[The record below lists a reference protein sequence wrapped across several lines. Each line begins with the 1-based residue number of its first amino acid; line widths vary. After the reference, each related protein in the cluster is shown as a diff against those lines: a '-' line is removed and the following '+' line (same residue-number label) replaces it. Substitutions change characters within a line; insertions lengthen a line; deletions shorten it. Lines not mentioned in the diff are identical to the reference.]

1 MPPVEFLWKLFWN
14 SGVQTGMTTST
25 RSRAEINVTPMIDVL
40 LVLLLI
46 FMIIAPPKS
55 AGLDARIPTPA
66 TEASN
71 MPPRDIVVAV
81 DENRAITINTQPV
94 SLADLGDRLTQVFAR
109 RPDGLLFVAAAPRVD
124 FQDVAHVMDIA
135 RGVGIDRVALMPREA
150 RSK

>member
-1 MPPVEFLWKLFWN
+1 
-14 SGVQTGMTTST
+14 MTTTT

-55 AGLDARIPTPA
+55 AGLEARIPTPA
-66 TEASN
+66 KEASSA
-71 MPPRDIVVAV
+71 PPHDIVVSV

-124 FQDVAHVMDIA
+124 FEDVAHVMDIA
-135 RGVGIDRVALMPREA
+135 RGIGIDRVALMPREM